1 MLSLVIFFL
10 IYLIVFA
17 LAGRQMLF
25 YSKNITRYQH
35 GHLSYRDYWI
45 VSCALIFVCTFKGSW
60 LPDTQPYIDSFYYGD
75 SRMEFMWSLFRSI
88 TLWTGTPTSIFFI
101 YSVIAVSLTIRFI
114 RKYCNTPILSLLVW
128 MSYIF
133 IIQDMI
139 QIRQGVAS
147 AIFLN
152 TIPFIQ
158 EKNWKK
164 FFGFNF
170 IGVLFHI
177 SALTV
182 LPLYFISVKKIHK
195 NIFLWMIPACYFLY
209 FAKLGLVFLI
219 QYIQIDFIQA
229 LWITK
234 STMLDVTEGVNL
246 FNIRQLILVTICIII
261 WLNIGKIKRYSTNS
275 ILYIKIFTIAISS
288 FIILFDVPDI
298 ASRIN
303 VIYSVSEIIAIP
315 ALLYIPRQRIYG
327 KIIVLGISLLFFS
340 TYYTRFVLP

>member
-1 MLSLVIFFL
+1 MLSSVIFFL
-10 IYLIVFA
+10 LFIWVFA
-17 LAGRQMLF
+17 LAGKQILF
-25 YSKNITRYQH
+25 YSGNKLCYNQGCLNKKDYLIIT
-35 GHLSYRDYWI
+35 
-45 VSCALIFVCTFKGSW
+45 CFLIFVCTFKGYW
-60 LPDTQPYIDSFYYGD
+60 LPDTIPYIESFFQGD
-75 SRMEFMWSLFRSI
+75 SRMEVMWSIFRGA
-88 TLWTGTPTSIFFI
+88 TLWTGNPSSIFFI
-101 YSVIAVSLTIRFI
+101 YSLIAVTLTIRFI
-114 RKYCNTPILSLLVW
+114 KKYSSSPILSLLIW

-139 QIRQGVAS
+139 QIRQGVSS

-152 TIPFIQ
+152 TIPFIR
-158 EKNWKK
+158 KRNWKK
-164 FFGFNF
+164 FFGFNI

-182 LPLYFISVKKIHK
+182 LPLYFINVRKLHK
-195 NIFLWMIPACYFLY
+195 RFYLWMIPACYFLY
-209 FAKLGLVFLI
+209 FAKLGVVFLI

-246 FNIRQLILVTICIII
+246 FNIRQIILVSICIFL
-261 WLNIGKIKRYSTNS
+261 WMNIEKIHRASPNS
-275 ILYIKIFTIAISS
+275 VIYIKIFTIAIST

-315 ALLYIPRQRIYG
+315 ALLYVPHQRIYG
-327 KIIVLGISLLFFS
+327 KIVVLGISLLFFS
-340 TYYTRFVLP
+340 TYFTRFVLP